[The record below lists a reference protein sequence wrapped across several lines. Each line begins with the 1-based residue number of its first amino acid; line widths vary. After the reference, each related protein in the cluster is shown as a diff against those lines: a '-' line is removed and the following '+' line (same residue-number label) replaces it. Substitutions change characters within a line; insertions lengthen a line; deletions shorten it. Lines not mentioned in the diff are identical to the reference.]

1 MTGSEFGPVTLV
13 GRHVRLEPL
22 ATSHIPG
29 LMRHALDP
37 EIWTWMPSRVA
48 CEADL
53 RAYVETALDEQRR
66 GVSLPFAT
74 LDQVTGE
81 AAGCTRYLN
90 IERSHRRVEIG
101 ATWVMRPWRRTAV
114 NTEAKYLMLRHAFEE
129 LSCLRVELKTDARNT
144 RSRQA
149 ILRIGAREEGT
160 LRSHMVT
167 QGGQLRDTVYFGL
180 SWKEWPPVKRTL
192 RERLDRPEVGP

>member
-1 MTGSEFGPVTLV
+1 MTGSQFEPVTLI

-22 ATSHIPG
+22 SICHIPG
-29 LMRHALDP
+29 LMRHAFEPD
-37 EIWTWMPSRVA
+37 IWTWMPSRVA
-48 CEADL
+48 DEADL
-53 RAYVETALDEQRR
+53 RQYIDTALDEQRR

-74 LDQVTGE
+74 LDSVTGDV
-81 AAGCTRYLN
+81 AGCTRYLN
-90 IERSHRRVEIG
+90 IERAHRRVEIG

-114 NTEAKYLMLRHAFEE
+114 NTEAKYLMLRHAFEQ

-149 ILRIGAREEGT
+149 ILRIGASEEGT
-160 LRSHMVT
+160 LRKHMVT

-180 SWKEWPPVKRTL
+180 TWSEWPQVKRSL
-192 RERLDRPEVGP
+192 LERLNRPEVSV